1 MLAMLLNQAAYI
13 EDEQEQTRIICQLA
27 CDPGALEVLVKALRQ
42 PSARRQTLAIRALRL
57 IGYPR
62 NAGAIPDLILHLG
75 NLDFPGW
82 DEVVQTL
89 TDMGPGV
96 VVPYLIEALWDGER
110 HNIFWSSDVRGI
122 CEMLCRVDREYAVY
136 CGPTI
141 AQLLSREDLPI
152 SLDRGVL
159 LDVLEKV
166 GTDYD
171 YMLPMLIDLAC
182 IYRLSEIGERVMRFI
197 TSFHSEKL
205 RPYRLL
211 FTS

>member
-1 MLAMLLNQAAYI
+1 MLLNQAAHI
-13 EDEQEQTRIICQLA
+13 EDEQEQTGIIRQIV

-75 NLDFPGW
+75 NLDFSGW

-89 TDMGPGV
+89 TAMGPGV

-110 HNIFWSSDVRGI
+110 HNIFWSFDIRGI
-122 CEMLCRVDREYAVY
+122 CDMLCRVERAYALG

-141 AQLLSREDLPI
+141 VQLLSRQDLPI
-152 SLDRGVL
+152 SLDRGLL

-166 GTDYD
+166 GPDHD
-171 YMLPMLIDLAC
+171 YMLPVLIDLASTF
-182 IYRLSEIGERVMRFI
+182 RLSEIGERIMGFI
-197 TSFHSEKL
+197 ASFHSEKL
-205 RPYRLL
+205 KPYRML
-211 FTS
+211 FTL